1 MNEQFVSASIF
12 VVKKLIDENLLSLV
26 IGVVDFFGMM
36 MKKFRPGAIG
46 QAVKNVRYILE
57 KLCNYLGHSNDKL
70 REEV

>member
-1 MNEQFVSASIF
+1 MNEEFVSACIF

-36 MKKFRPGAIG
+36 MKKFRPAAVG
-46 QAVKNVRYILE
+46 QTVKNVRYILE
-57 KLCNYLGHSNDKL
+57 RLCKYLGHSNEKL